1 MSLTLDKFREA
12 IQVMYNDQDPEPRE
26 FVAITGIGGMKMIN
40 KAMQEEVWRQR
51 KADAHKTVHALNN
64 NGKITIEEWANLKH
78 MIDSPDHEN
87 LIVVESIL
95 EHYENT

>member
-1 MSLTLDKFREA
+1 MSLTLDKFREVV
-12 IQVMYNDQDPEPRE
+12 QVMYNDQDPEPRQ
-26 FVAITGIGGMKMIN
+26 FVAMTGLGGMKMIN

-51 KADAHKTVHALNN
+51 KADVHKAVYVLNN
-64 NGKITIEEWANLKH
+64 EGKITTEEWTNLKH

-95 EHYENT
+95 EHHEQR